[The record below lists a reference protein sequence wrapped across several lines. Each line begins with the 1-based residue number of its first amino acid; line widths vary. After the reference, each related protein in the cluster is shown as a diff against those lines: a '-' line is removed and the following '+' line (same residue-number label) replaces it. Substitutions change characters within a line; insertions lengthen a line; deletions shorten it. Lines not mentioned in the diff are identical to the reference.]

1 MFNEFDKLFNEFFNR
16 NSVKTELEKV
26 IKAIKKFKE
35 INSDEELENEIENE
49 LGEPHSVETYEE
61 DGLYFT
67 KYMWHTS
74 HGTFVKITASDEP
87 NVNLTTGK
95 HKVKAKSLQE
105 QLEEAIEA
113 EDYLLAAN
121 LRDQINTVVPKKRG
135 RTKKSL

>member
-74 HGTFVKITASDEP
+74 HGTFVKLIASDEP

-95 HKVKAKSLQE
+95 NKVKSLE
-105 QLEEAIEA
+105 EKLEEAIEA
-113 EDYLLAAN
+113 EDYLLAAK
-121 LRDQINTVVPKKRG
+121 LRDQINAVVPKKRG
-135 RTKKSL
+135 RPKKSF